1 MVPMKAR
8 QPELSETVSPVF
20 AKLTADGV
28 ESTFLHAVKS
38 LTRLF
43 VPHPIKNSTPMLS
56 KRSFK
61 PQPVHN
67 MKTTINLL
75 LAIILTVLFCSIAK
89 AQIPN
94 YSNSVVGATL
104 LYSNAFDQGT
114 GNITNTYPDYAV
126 TLDGATNGVK
136 WVDALGTANTNQF
149 SANGQIGTPQGDAI
163 LLPFG
168 VQSNFVYTI
177 VGTVTFTGN
186 PGNWLGA
193 GFANYDKIIGGS
205 NDRFNSGGVDW
216 SLLTQPSGN
225 VQAYGVNATGQYCNE
240 NNAFAITG
248 THTVKMVLDTTFNE
262 NSSNRWIATCY
273 MDGQQVVGAG
283 YPGEYIYPTANPTIL
298 GVGFD
303 QNALT
308 AGAQNQVV
316 WNAFLLFANPLPEI
330 PIQPSSVS
338 ANQAASATFQVVA
351 AGTPPFAYQWYTN
364 GVALANGGGISGANT
379 NILTITGLLPSSAS
393 TNFYCVV
400 TNVYGAVTSA
410 PASLTV
416 YSSPQFLTADPVT
429 YTNPMTLFGGITVTG
444 TNYLGSSPT
453 FSVYSPGLQPVGY
466 FWFTNGVAVGG
477 ATGATFTLTNCVLT
491 SPTNFTCIASNSLG
505 KATNTWV
512 AQYIPTP
519 TAPYPQQVIADA
531 PVGYWRLDDTNVDGA
546 DDNNGDGGYIC
557 NDFMSGNN
565 GFYTNVLLAQSG
577 YYVLANGIDVTNDP
591 NQSSVGLAPAIV
603 STGSDA
609 NSIGTNIDFSGTPN
623 GEFSISIWANGGK
636 TSQGYG
642 VAGAEPVNGGI
653 FVKGYYGTEEYGLDD
668 GGSGGAVRFFVR
680 NGVSTVISAS
690 STLQLGGT
698 NSWHHLVGV
707 CDESNGVINLFVD
720 GLLTAQSTLTKNSGL
735 WPEPT
740 APLTIGANPTPGT
753 GLGDH
758 QFEGALDD
766 AAIFNY
772 PLSSSQVIQLYQA
785 AGGAVSLNLVAPL
798 PPTNA
803 VWRQNT
809 TLTIPAFAVGA
820 PPLGYYWTN
829 VTAGGILGGANI
841 KGGSGVSAISTLTAT
856 LTITNAPPSYSGE
869 QLELVVT
876 NASGS
881 TNWFTTLFS
890 YPPPI
895 TIGYTNSILY
905 SNAFNGGTW
914 NLAGTASTVEN
925 SLVGGTNTTWVDALG
940 TNDTGS
946 MEGSGL
952 DNSTLGDSWLLPFT
966 PEPGFVYTLTASAYM
981 TAYTGSSWIGA
992 GFAGPIT
999 NNAVGAARFADAD
1012 IYGYDFI
1019 IWVNTSGN
1027 VQYLEGPGA
1036 TLYITNVNNFYPT
1049 TLPMTITAQVVLD
1062 TTGPQWV
1069 QYAFLNGVP
1078 CGTNTFAS
1086 NPPIGSV
1093 GITQTGIGNPNSV
1106 IWTNFALTAVSPNGF
1121 PPYLLAPLPPT
1132 NSISTTNTTI
1142 TVAATGYGTG
1152 PWGYYWL
1159 NNSTVV
1165 ASGVTNSTAPN
1176 AANLSVAGSS
1186 LSSGSLELVL
1196 TNAIGT
1202 NITVIP
1208 LTSPFPTTGAPIT
1221 YGVTNGVLY
1230 LSWPANYTGAQLQ
1243 AQTNSLTT
1251 GIGTNWVNINP
1262 GGPSTA
1268 TNLVGIP
1275 INVTNGAVFFR
1286 WKH

>member
-1 MVPMKAR
+1 
-8 QPELSETVSPVF
+8 
-20 AKLTADGV
+20 
-28 ESTFLHAVKS
+28 
-38 LTRLF
+38 
-43 VPHPIKNSTPMLS
+43 
-56 KRSFK
+56 
-61 PQPVHN
+61 
-67 MKTTINLL
+67 MKTIKNLL
-75 LAIILTVLFCSIAK
+75 LAIVVTVFFCSIGK

-114 GNITNTYPDYAV
+114 GNITNTFPDYAV
-126 TLDGATNGVK
+126 TLYGATNGVK
-136 WVDALGTANTNQF
+136 WIDALGTANTNVFQ
-149 SANGQIGTPQGDAI
+149 ANGVIGTPQGDAI
-163 LLPFG
+163 LLPCG
-168 VQSNFVYTI
+168 VTSNLVYTI
-177 VGTVTFTGN
+177 LGTVTFSGN

-193 GFANYDKIIGGS
+193 GFANYCKIIGGS

-216 SLLTQPSGN
+216 SLLTQSSGN
-225 VQAYGVNATGQYCNE
+225 VQAFGVNATGQFCNQ
-240 NNAFAITG
+240 NGIFSVTG

-273 MDGQQVVGAG
+273 VDGQQAVGVG
-283 YPGEYIYPTANPTIL
+283 YPGEYIYPGSNPTIL

-308 AGAQNQVV
+308 SGAQNQVA
-316 WNAFLLFANPLPEI
+316 WNSFLLFANPLPEI
-330 PIQPSSVS
+330 PIQPVSAS
-338 ANQAASATFQVVA
+338 ANQAANVAFQVVA

-364 GVALANGGGISGANT
+364 GVALANGGTINGATT
-379 NILTITGLLPSSAS
+379 NILTFTGVLPGNAS

-400 TNVYGAVTSA
+400 TNIYGAVTSA
-410 PASLTV
+410 PVSLTV
-416 YSSPQFLTADPVT
+416 YSTPQFLTADPVT
-429 YTNPMTLFGGITVTG
+429 YTNLMTLFGGMTING
-444 TNYLGSSPT
+444 TNYLGSSPA
-453 FSVYSPGLQPVGY
+453 FSVYSPGLQPVSY
-466 FWFTNGVAVGG
+466 FWRTNGVAVGG
-477 ATGATFTLTNCVLT
+477 ANGTTFTLTNCQLT

-505 KATNTWV
+505 TATNIWV

-519 TAPYPQQVIADA
+519 TAPYPQQILADG
-531 PVGYWRLDDTNVDGA
+531 PVAYWRLDDTNVDGA
-546 DDNNGDGGYIC
+546 DDGNGDGGFIC

-565 GFYTNVLLAQSG
+565 GFYTNILLAQPG
-577 YYVLANGIDVTNDP
+577 YSVVANGVGITNDP
-591 NQSSVGLAPAIV
+591 TESSVGFAPAIF
-603 STGSDA
+603 STGDDA
-609 NSIGTNIDFSGTPN
+609 NSIGTNIDFSASTN
-623 GEFSISIWANGGK
+623 AEFSVSIWANGGH
-636 TSQGYG
+636 SAEGYG
-642 VAGAEPVNGGI
+642 VNGTEPVNGGI
-653 FVKGYYGTEEYGLDD
+653 LVKGYFGTEEYGLDD
-668 GGSGGAVRFFVR
+668 GGSGGTVRFFMRTAANV
-680 NGVSTVISAS
+680 VESAS
-690 STLQLGGT
+690 SGFQLGGT
-698 NSWHHLVGV
+698 NTWHHLVGV
-707 CDESNGVINLFVD
+707 CDESNGVINLFID
-720 GLLTAQSTLTKNSGL
+720 GLLTAQTAVTKGSGVL
-735 WPEPT
+735 AEPT
-740 APLTIGANPTPGT
+740 APITIAANPTPGT
-753 GLGDH
+753 GAGDH
-758 QFEGALDD
+758 QFDGALDD

-772 PLSSSQVIQLYQA
+772 PLSSAQVIQLFQA
-785 AGGAVSLNLVAPL
+785 PGGAISLNLVAPF

-820 PPLGYYWTN
+820 PPVGYYWTN

-841 KGGSGVSAISTLTAT
+841 KGGSGVSAVSTLTAT

-869 QLELVVT
+869 QLELVIT
-876 NASGS
+876 NATGS

-914 NLAGTASTVEN
+914 SLAGTATTVAN

-952 DNSTLGDSWLLPFT
+952 DNSTLGNSWLLPFT

-981 TAYTGSSWIGA
+981 TASTGSSWIGA
-992 GFAGPIT
+992 GFAGAIPI
-999 NNAVGAARFADAD
+999 NASGSARFADSD

-1019 IWVNTSGN
+1019 IWVQASGN
-1027 VQYLEGPGA
+1027 VQFLQGPGA
-1036 TLYITNVNNFYPT
+1036 TLYITNQNNFYPT
-1049 TLPMTITAQVVLD
+1049 TLPETITAQVVLD

-1078 CGTNTFAS
+1078 CGTNTFTN
-1086 NPPIGSV
+1086 NPPIASV
-1093 GITQTGIGNPNSV
+1093 GLTQTGIGNPNSV
-1106 IWTNFALTAVSPNGF
+1106 TWTNFSLTAVSPNGF
-1121 PPYLLAPLPPT
+1121 PPFLLSPLPPT
-1132 NSISTTNTTI
+1132 NTISTTNITV

-1159 NNSTVV
+1159 NNSAEV
-1165 ASGVTNSTAPN
+1165 ASGVTNTTAPN
-1176 AANLSVAGSS
+1176 VANLSVAGSS

-1202 NITVIP
+1202 NITIIP
-1208 LTSPFPTTGAPIT
+1208 LTSPFPTSGAPIT

-1262 GGPSTA
+1262 NGPSTA
-1268 TNLVGIP
+1268 TNMVAIP
-1275 INVTNGAVFFR
+1275 INTTNGAVFFR